1 MNRHIP
7 VLLNEAISALGCNSG
22 KIYVDGTLGG
32 CGHAIEILRHTG
44 PDGLLIGLDADRCAI
59 ENARLFLEE
68 FGSRVL
74 LFHANFAQLGEVL
87 VEAGIDAVDGIV
99 VDLGISLY
107 QLEKSGKGFSF
118 LRDEPLDMRMNDDR
132 PLTAAEIVNKY
143 SRNDLKEIFWKYG
156 EERWSGRIAHA
167 ICSYRKTRPILYA
180 DQLANIVRS
189 AIPRQQWPRH
199 IDAAT
204 RSFQALRIKVN
215 DELSSLSALLDAMPE
230 YLKPRGRFVAISF
243 HSLEDRLI
251 KNALTRFKKG
261 CLCPADIPKCNC
273 GKKPLMNI
281 LTSKPVQPGAAEVA
295 KNPKARSAKLRAA
308 ERL

>member
-7 VLLNEAISALGCNSG
+7 VLLDEEISALGCNSS

-32 CGHAIEILRHTG
+32 CGHASEILRHTG
-44 PDGLLIGLDADRCAI
+44 PDGLLIGLDADRLAI
-59 ENARLFLEE
+59 ENARLFLKE

-74 LFHANFAQLGEVL
+74 LFHANFAQIGEVL
-87 VEAGIDAVDGIV
+87 SEAGVDAVDGII

-118 LRDEPLDMRMNDDR
+118 LRDEPLDMRMNDDA
-132 PLTAAEIVNKY
+132 PLTAANIVNKY
-143 SRNDLKEIFWKYG
+143 SSNDLKEILWKYG

-167 ICSYRKTRPILYA
+167 ICSYRKTRPILSA
-180 DQLANIVRS
+180 DQLADIVRS
-189 AIPRQQWPRH
+189 AIPRQQWPRR

-215 DELSSLSALLDAMPE
+215 NELSSLGALLDTMPE
-230 YLKPRGRFVAISF
+230 HLKPGGRFVAISF

-251 KNALTRFKKG
+251 KNALTRLQKG

-273 GKKPLMNI
+273 GKKPLINI
-281 LTSKPVQPGAAEVA
+281 LTSKPVQPSAAEVA
-295 KNPKARSAKLRAA
+295 KNSKARSAKLRAA